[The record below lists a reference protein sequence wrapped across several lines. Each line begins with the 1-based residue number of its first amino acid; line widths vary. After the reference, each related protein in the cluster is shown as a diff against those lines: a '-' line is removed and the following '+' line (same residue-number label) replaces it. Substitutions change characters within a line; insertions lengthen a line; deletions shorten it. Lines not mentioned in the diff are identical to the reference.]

1 MAKQAMYKTVIT
13 VSDIKR
19 QRLIYYI
26 REKAVIII
34 QLHSQH
40 HSYTTIVSV
49 DQITNLMISRKTT
62 DQTFINMAKQE
73 I

>member
-1 MAKQAMYKTVIT
+1 MAKQAIYKTVIT

-26 REKAVIII
+26 REKAVIIH
-34 QLHSQH
+34 LHSQH
-40 HSYTTIVSV
+40 PSYTTITSV
-49 DQITNLMISRKTT
+49 EHITNLMISRKTT
-62 DQTFINMAKQE
+62 DQTFINMAEQE